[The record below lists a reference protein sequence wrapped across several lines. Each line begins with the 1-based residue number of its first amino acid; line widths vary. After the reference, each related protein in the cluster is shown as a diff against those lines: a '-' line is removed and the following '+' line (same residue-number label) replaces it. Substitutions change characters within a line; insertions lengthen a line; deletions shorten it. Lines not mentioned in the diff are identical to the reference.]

1 MHIKTA
7 FRLVILKIVLYTV
20 KNLIDAII
28 FVDHYIISKEI
39 HAGTKFSTVF
49 AMYAILI
56 FLEILLKNSI
66 DWKIRSSRC
75 NKVKRNM

>member
-49 AMYAILI
+49 VVYAILI

-66 DWKIRSSRC
+66 TLERYLYSYIDS
-75 NKVKRNM
+75 